1 MPQRQTFL
9 SISSG
14 NNETLE
20 QSLRLRVGSKYHDVM
35 CPYLLLQIRR
45 ADFLAQKIKE
55 QAVKSQEILIK
66 NPLQLKFLLPFEKYV
81 FYKFF
86 FFPLLSP

>member
-20 QSLRLRVGSKYHDVM
+20 QSLRLRVGSKYRDVM
-35 CPYLLLQIRR
+35 CPYLLLQIRL

-66 NPLQLKFLLPFEKYV
+66 KNPTNEISPFL
-81 FYKFF
+81 
-86 FFPLLSP
+86 